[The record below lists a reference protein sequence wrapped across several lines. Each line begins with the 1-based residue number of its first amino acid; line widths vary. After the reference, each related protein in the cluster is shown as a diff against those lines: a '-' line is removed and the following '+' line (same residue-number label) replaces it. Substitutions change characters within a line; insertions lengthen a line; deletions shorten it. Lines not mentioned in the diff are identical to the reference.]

1 MSAAV
6 SVFKLHECSKCL
18 PAAATQN
25 RRLRSFF
32 RNDRIALSVNSCG
45 KSFHIVTR
53 QSSAWQCWSVLGC
66 IASQYRIHM
75 IMKLRYGDL
84 NISGVIFTSESQFN
98 YLFTLKNVDLCS
110 NIYKVGTQPNI
121 ATKFAY
127 CVAWILLCKHCQF
140 GEKNL
145 PFTTIPEISNISY
158 GFTFW
163 RAL

>member
-84 NISGVIFTSESQFN
+84 NISEVKKSESQFN
-98 YLFTLKNVDLCS
+98 YLFTLKNEHLSS
-110 NIYKVGTQPNI
+110 NSYSFGTQ
-121 ATKFAY
+121 AK
-127 CVAWILLCKHCQF
+127 
-140 GEKNL
+140 
-145 PFTTIPEISNISY
+145 
-158 GFTFW
+158 
-163 RAL
+163 